1 MSDQEQGREQGR
13 PRMTHFDAPERA
25 SRPQAPGATPD
36 FTEISNGATRKV
48 QQRGL
53 RRALAVNAV
62 LMAREHAERSSEPV
76 SQADADVIMYITE
89 LLDKV
94 AGTP

>member
-1 MSDQEQGREQGR
+1 MADPTPSKD
-13 PRMTHFDAPERA
+13 
-25 SRPQAPGATPD
+25 PQFAD
-36 FTEISNGATRKV
+36 ISNGAAAKV

-53 RRALAVNAV
+53 RRAIAVNAV
-62 LMAREHAERSSEPV
+62 VMAREHADRAGDPF
-76 SQADADVIMYITE
+76 SQQDADVIMYITE

>member
-1 MSDQEQGREQGR
+1 MPEQQ
-13 PRMTHFDAPERA
+13 PEFA
-25 SRPQAPGATPD
+25 
-36 FTEISNGATRKV
+36 EISNGKAREV

-53 RRALAVNAV
+53 RRAIAVNAV
-62 LMAREHAERSSEPV
+62 VMARDHADRATEPF

>member
-1 MSDQEQGREQGR
+1 MAETR
-13 PRMTHFDAPERA
+13 
-25 SRPQAPGATPD
+25 QAEFANISSTATI
-36 FTEISNGATRKV
+36 EV

-53 RRALAVNAV
+53 RRAIAINAV
-62 LMAREHAERSSEPV
+62 VMARDHAQRSAEPF

-94 AGTP
+94 AGTR

>member
-1 MSDQEQGREQGR
+1 MPDPQAA
-13 PRMTHFDAPERA
+13 APEFA
-25 SRPQAPGATPD
+25 D
-36 FTEISNGATRKV
+36 ISNGATAKV

-53 RRALAVNAV
+53 RRAIAVNAV
-62 LMAREHAERSSEPV
+62 VMAREHAARAGDPF
-76 SQADADVIMYITE
+76 SQQDADVIMYITE

>member
-1 MSDQEQGREQGR
+1 MPETTPTQQPAFADISD
-13 PRMTHFDAPERA
+13 
-25 SRPQAPGATPD
+25 
-36 FTEISNGATRKV
+36 GATRKV

-62 LMAREHAERSSEPV
+62 LMARDHAERNSEPV
-76 SQADADVIMYITE
+76 SQSDADVIMYITE

-94 AGTP
+94 AAT

>member
-1 MSDQEQGREQGR
+1 LADTTPSQD
-13 PRMTHFDAPERA
+13 
-25 SRPQAPGATPD
+25 PQFAD
-36 FTEISNGATRKV
+36 ISNGATAKV

-62 LMAREHAERSSEPV
+62 LMARDHAGRTSEPV
-76 SQADADVIMYITE
+76 SQQDADVIMYITE